1 MGGAGQRVGAGKG
14 AGPLSDKAPNWGGE
28 WGEASGN
35 QAGQWAGADLGAGR
49 QEWAGLM
56 LGPQGVDAAKDWVR
70 EGTRDRGGEVAAGRE
85 VFHLGLARGAHCS
98 GTCSLQNNCVR
109 W

>member
-1 MGGAGQRVGAGKG
+1 MGGAGQRVGAGQR
-14 AGPLSDKAPNWGGE
+14 AGPLSDYAPNWGGE

-70 EGTRDRGGEVAAGRE
+70 EGTRDRGGEVAAGP
-85 VFHLGLARGAHCS
+85 
-98 GTCSLQNNCVR
+98 
-109 W
+109 